1 MRLEDGIDVM
11 PFDYFADLLAGN
23 RLELYSSLIKS
34 VFRSILDI
42 KLRPYLYEG
51 LSMRP
56 INISQNIVSL
66 SDFKNK
72 ASKMLREIQSSRRPL
87 VITQNGKAAAVLI
100 SPSDFDLLTE
110 QARFVE
116 AVQRGLEDVQNGRVL
131 PDEDLGQE
139 L

>member
-1 MRLEDGIDVM
+1 
-11 PFDYFADLLAGN
+11 
-23 RLELYSSLIKS
+23 
-34 VFRSILDI
+34 
-42 KLRPYLYEG
+42 
-51 LSMRP
+51 MRP

-72 ASKMLREIQSSRRPL
+72 ASKMLHEIQSSRRPL

-131 PDEDLGQE
+131 PDKDLGKE

>member
-1 MRLEDGIDVM
+1 M
-11 PFDYFADLLAGN
+11 
-23 RLELYSSLIKS
+23 K
-34 VFRSILDI
+34 
-42 KLRPYLYEG
+42 G
-51 LSMRP
+51 LKMRP

-72 ASKMLREIQSSRRPL
+72 ASKMLHEIQSSRRPL

-100 SPSDFDLLTE
+100 LISPSDFDLLAE

-116 AVQRGLEDVQNGRVL
+116 AVQKGLEDVQNGRVL
-131 PDEDLGQE
+131 PDEDLDKE

>member
-1 MRLEDGIDVM
+1 
-11 PFDYFADLLAGN
+11 
-23 RLELYSSLIKS
+23 
-34 VFRSILDI
+34 
-42 KLRPYLYEG
+42 
-51 LSMRP
+51 MRP

-72 ASKMLREIQSSRRPL
+72 ASKMLHEIKRSHRPL

-110 QARFVE
+110 QVRFVD
-116 AVQRGLEDVQNGRVL
+116 AVQRGLADVQNGRVL
-131 PDEDLGQE
+131 PDEDLDKE

>member
-1 MRLEDGIDVM
+1 
-11 PFDYFADLLAGN
+11 
-23 RLELYSSLIKS
+23 
-34 VFRSILDI
+34 
-42 KLRPYLYEG
+42 
-51 LSMRP
+51 MRP
-56 INISQNIVSL
+56 LNISQNIVSL

-72 ASKMLREIQSSRRPL
+72 ASKMLHEIQNSRRPL

-131 PDEDLGQE
+131 PDEDLGKE

>member
-1 MRLEDGIDVM
+1 
-11 PFDYFADLLAGN
+11 
-23 RLELYSSLIKS
+23 
-34 VFRSILDI
+34 
-42 KLRPYLYEG
+42 
-51 LSMRP
+51 MRP
-56 INISQNIVSL
+56 INISQNIISL

-72 ASKMLREIQSSRRPL
+72 ASKMLHEIQSSRRPL

-100 SPSDFDLLTE
+100 SPSDFDFLTE

-131 PDEDLGQE
+131 PDEDLGKE